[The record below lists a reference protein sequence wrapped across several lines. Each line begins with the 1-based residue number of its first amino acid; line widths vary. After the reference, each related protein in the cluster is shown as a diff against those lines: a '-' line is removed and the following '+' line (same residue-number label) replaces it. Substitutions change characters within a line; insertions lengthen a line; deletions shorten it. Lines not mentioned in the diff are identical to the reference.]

1 MNKKLTTFAIAG
13 ALVLGTATTAS
24 AYTVQQ
30 NLRNNDTQT
39 TAPQQQRGTRAP
51 ATVRTDAGETS
62 PFVFGS
68 TTKVARATARQTA
81 VDARQAQRRALNVQ
95 IRTVQRQYLSLTRAG
110 NLSAAE
116 PYRVELAR
124 LKAQQRTLNAS
135 RNR

>member
-30 NLRNNDTQT
+30 NLRNSDTQA
-39 TAPQQQRGTRAP
+39 TATPQQRGTRAP
-51 ATVRTDAGETS
+51 VTVRTDVGETA

-68 TTKVARATARQTA
+68 TTTVPRATARQTA
-81 VDARQAQRRALNVQ
+81 VDARQAHRRALNVQ
-95 IRTVQRQYLSLTRAG
+95 IRNVQRQYLSLKRAG

-124 LKAQQRTLNAS
+124 LKAQQRTLNSS
-135 RNR
+135 RTR